1 MFNKVIMAGNLAADP
16 ELRYTAGGTAVAN
29 LRLAVNSSYKS
40 GDEFKEE
47 VLFIS
52 VTVWGKQGE
61 SCSQYLSKGRQVLVE
76 GRLKP
81 DPQSGGPRVWTGQDG
96 TVRASFEIT
105 ANTVRFI
112 GSREDAAPFDG
123 EPAEAP
129 AAQEEDEIP
138 F

>member
-1 MFNKVIMAGNLAADP
+1 MYNKVIMVGNLTTDP
-16 ELRYTAGGTAVAN
+16 ELRYTGKGTPVAN
-29 LRLAVNSSYKS
+29 LRIAVNSSYKS

-47 VLFIS
+47 TLFID

-76 GRLKP
+76 GRLRP
-81 DPQSGGPRVWTGQDG
+81 DPQTGGPKLWTGQDG
-96 TVRASFEIT
+96 SMRASFELT
-105 ANTVRFI
+105 AEVVRFI
-112 GSREDAAPFDG
+112 GSREGATMTEE
-123 EPAEAP
+123 EPMERP